1 MNWLQNIFEPLAQI
15 FTAKIDLKKTKIE
28 AEATAYQTAAK
39 SAADW
44 EAMAAQNAANSWL
57 DEIWT
62 AVLLVPLVLAFAGYG
77 DTVDRGFDALQ
88 DMPEFYTWSV
98 MCSVGWA
105 FARKDVPKLINWA
118 RRQKQP

>member
-15 FTAKIDLKKTKIE
+15 FTAKIELKKTKIK
-28 AEATAYQTAAK
+28 AEATAYQTAAQ

-77 DTVDRGFDALQ
+77 DTVDQGFKALEG
-88 DMPEFYTWSV
+88 MPEFYTWAV
-98 MCSVGWA
+98 MASVGWA
-105 FARKDVPKLINWA
+105 FARKDVPKLVSWA
-118 RRQKQP
+118 KKKG